1 MRSLPASQPSDILLV
16 DDNTLGLAARK
27 SVLEEL
33 GHRVKTCRSAEEA
46 LAEFQQAQFDLVI
59 TDFKMPGMNGIEL
72 IRQIR
77 ALRPSVPVILISG
90 YAEALGLTEASTG
103 ADAVI
108 AKSAN
113 EVSHLTRAVSRL
125 LRRRAL
131 AKPVASA
138 RKALKAQSTG
148 A

>member
-1 MRSLPASQPSDILLV
+1 MRSLPASHSSDILLV

-33 GHRVKTCRSAEEA
+33 GHRVKTARSAEEG
-46 LAEFQQAQFDLVI
+46 LAEFRQAQFDLVI
-59 TDFKMPGMNGIEL
+59 TDYKMPGMDGIEL

-90 YAEALGLTEASTG
+90 YTDALGLTEALTG
-103 ADAVI
+103 ADVVI

-113 EVSHLTRAVSRL
+113 EVSHLTRAVGRL

-131 AKPVASA
+131 SKPAASA
-138 RKALKAQSTG
+138 QKVLKARSTG

>member
-1 MRSLPASQPSDILLV
+1 MRSLPTCHPSDILLV
-16 DDNTLGLAARK
+16 DDNTFGLAARK

-33 GHRVKTCRSAEEA
+33 GHRVKTFRSAEEA
-46 LAEFQQAQFDLVI
+46 LAEFQQAHFDLVI

-138 RKALKAQSTG
+138 RKALKARSTG